1 MHRGIYT
8 THSLCKKLNRSC
20 EFLLRDIELLAT
32 FSLLQFP
39 DTFQYPKQVFD
50 DFWKLL
56 CLTQFHDVMSG
67 SAIEIVYDDCLQMY
81 TKIDVIGKQMRSDM
95 LSQLLQLDEMIN
107 DGIKGLAVINTLP
120 WERNEV
126 IEVSL
131 DDGLPTMKQY
141 SAFGR
146 SGYAVAKSVAA
157 SGVTGYTLEEVDT
170 SPPPPVRVEKDRM
183 NHIVMEN
190 QYIRVSFDH
199 TGHLIHLY
207 DKHVEREL
215 IKPGERGNVFKMHDD
230 IPLFW
235 DAWDVE
241 IYHLEKFKIVEEGSI
256 QILEQGPL
264 RCSLLIEKRLSPTS
278 QLRQI
283 VILSAVSRRLDFET
297 EVDWNENRQFLK
309 VEFAWDI
316 LADNVNYE
324 CQYGHVS
331 RPTHYNTSW
340 DAAKFEVVAQK
351 FADMSEF
358 GYGIALLNDC
368 KYGYSAHRNVLRLSL
383 LRAPKAPDSNCDVGH
398 HSFKYAIYPHEHHFL
413 QSDVVREGYNFNS
426 PLLTRLV
433 QQDKLERVKFCF
445 PKFHIENATNV
456 VLDTIKRAED
466 SNDIVIRLYE
476 AYGGHAR
483 AKLMSSRIIKKM
495 VKCNILE
502 DEQEAISIIDTTA
515 AMSARTFSTNL
526 RVLDDDMLDLQQ
538 ESQQRQLDE
547 GTLIKFKPF
556 EIITLKIS
564 CA

>member
-1 MHRGIYT
+1 M
-8 THSLCKKLNRSC
+8 NRSC
-20 EFLLRDIELLAT
+20 EFLLRDIEILAT
-32 FSLLQFP
+32 YSLLQFP
-39 DTFQYPKQVFD
+39 ETFQYPKEVID

-67 SAIEIVYDDCLQMY
+67 SAIEMVYDDCLQMY

-95 LSQLLQLDEMIN
+95 LTQLLHLDESIE
-107 DGIKGLAVINTLP
+107 GIKGLAVINTLP

-126 IEVSL
+126 IEVPL
-131 DDGLPTMKQY
+131 EDGLPTMKQY

-146 SGYAVAKSVAA
+146 SGYALTQSVSG
-157 SGVTGYTLEEVDT
+157 SGVTGYTLDEADA
-170 SPPPPVRVEKDRM
+170 PAVRVETDQM
-183 NHIVMEN
+183 NNIVMEN
-190 QYIRVSFDH
+190 QFIRVTFDH

-207 DKHVEREL
+207 DKDVEREL
-215 IKPGERGNVFKMHDD
+215 IKPGERGNVYKMYEDV
-230 IPLFW
+230 PLFW

-241 IYHLEKFKIVEEGSI
+241 IYHLEKFKVVEQGSV

-264 RCSLLIEKRLSPTS
+264 RCSLLIEKQLSATS

-309 VEFAWDI
+309 VEFSWDI
-316 LADNVNYE
+316 LTDNVNYE

-331 RPTHYNTSW
+331 RPTHFNTSW

-351 FADMSEF
+351 YADMSEF
-358 GYGIALLNDC
+358 GYGVALLNDC
-368 KYGYSAHRNVLRLSL
+368 KYGYSAHKNVLRLSL
-383 LRAPKAPDSNCDVGH
+383 LRAPKAPDSNCDIGH
-398 HSFKYAIYPHEHHFL
+398 HSFKYAIYPHQHHFL

-433 QQDKLERVKFCF
+433 PRAKLNGVNFLL
-445 PKFHIENATNV
+445 PKFHIENAANV

-466 SNDIVIRLYE
+466 STDVIIRLYE
-476 AYGGHAR
+476 CYGGHAR
-483 AKLMSSRIIKKM
+483 AKLISSRIITKI

-502 DEQEAISIIDTTA
+502 DEQEVIEIIDATA
-515 AMSARTFSTNL
+515 VMNGRTFSTNL
-526 RVLDDDMLDLQQ
+526 RVLDDDMLELQQ
-538 ESQQRQLDE
+538 ETRQRQLNE

-556 EIITLKIS
+556 EIITLKIT
-564 CA
+564 CV